1 MRAKSS
7 IFIAVAGLIL
17 SGSRG
22 ITRADERG
30 NVSTIKW
37 SKSFVAAERDARA
50 QGKVVMVDFFTQSCR
65 WCKRLDA
72 DIFPNSIIAEAA
84 KPFIS
89 VKIDAEGDEGKI
101 LVEKYANFIK
111 GYPAILFLDCSTAK
125 PSGNDVVA
133 VIPGYMPLHSFAE
146 RMQAIKELPKD
157 LSVLRQNSKD
167 RPDDVEMTRQI
178 VAALAMRG
186 DVEEA
191 ASLAN
196 RVEAAGQTGDK
207 WAAAYSMM
215 GDWYYFKG
223 KYQQAMESYQKS
235 VRLAKSPLELFN
247 GKFGVAMTLPYLGKL
262 KETPGAWEDA
272 AKVPELSSEER
283 KIAEE
288 MLQVFKRN
296 TTGSDSEKKG
306 QTPEGK

>member
-1 MRAKSS
+1 
-7 IFIAVAGLIL
+7 
-17 SGSRG
+17 
-22 ITRADERG
+22 
-30 NVSTIKW
+30 
-37 SKSFVAAERDARA
+37 
-50 QGKVVMVDFFTQSCR
+50 MVDFYTQSCR

-72 DIFPNSIIAEAA
+72 DIFPNPIIAEAA

-89 VKIDAEGDEGKI
+89 VKIDAEGDEGRI
-101 LVEKYANFIK
+101 LVEKYAIFIK

-125 PSGNDVVA
+125 LSGNDVVV

-157 LSVLRQNSKD
+157 LSVLRQKSKD
-167 RPDDVEMTRQI
+167 RPNDVEMTRQI

-196 RVEAAGQTGDK
+196 RVVAAGQTGDK

-215 GDWYYFKG
+215 GDWYHFKG

-247 GKFGVAMTLPYLGKL
+247 GKFGVAMTLPYLGKI
-262 KETPGAWEDA
+262 KETTGAIEDA
-272 AKVPELSSEER
+272 AKVLELSSEER

-288 MLQVFKRN
+288 MLQLFKHN
-296 TTGSDSEKKG
+296 TAGSDSEKKG